1 MQFYKELTEWAQT
14 TPNHVYL
21 LSDSKDKM
29 YAYIPEGTDRI
40 QEFKNPIRFSTR
52 GRKFQPVANRWNF
65 RITVEKPANPV
76 WQVLGS
82 KGDTYKVELV
92 DSMYTCTCSGFKF
105 RGACRHITEISG
117 KHKPT

>member
-65 RITVEKPANPV
+65 RITVKSP
-76 WQVLGS
+76 Q
-82 KGDTYKVELV
+82 TQ
-92 DSMYTCTCSGFKF
+92 
-105 RGACRHITEISG
+105 SG
-117 KHKPT
+117 KYWAAKATPTKLNW